1 MRPKK
6 TQAGTDTPTGPNS
19 ALHANDALLAKAAE
33 LIRGADA
40 LIISAGAGIG
50 VDSGLP
56 DFRGNDGFWRAYPA
70 FEGLKMGFSE
80 VASPSTFET
89 DPYLAWGF
97 YGHRLNLYRATVPH
111 EGFEL
116 LRQWA
121 REMRD
126 GCWVF
131 TSNIDGQFEKAGF
144 DPDFIEECHGSIHR
158 VQCLEDCAD
167 ELWLADTINP
177 QVDMEACR
185 WHGDLPDCPNCGGLA
200 RPNVLMFGDYAWN
213 DRVRERQR
221 ARRLEWMSELKA
233 ARYRP
238 VVLELGAGVAI
249 PTAREFAAHARRQ
262 FDEVGARLIR
272 INPRQAL
279 VHGPHDVSLRM
290 GALEALR
297 GIQDC
302 LVRRH

>member
-1 MRPKK
+1 M
-6 TQAGTDTPTGPNS
+6 TAYGG
-19 ALHANDALLAKAAE
+19 LL
-33 LIRGADA
+33 R
-40 LIISAGAGIG
+40 
-50 VDSGLP
+50 
-56 DFRGNDGFWRAYPA
+56 FWRAYPA
-70 FEGLKMGFSE
+70 FKGLKMGFSE

-97 YGHRLNLYRATVPH
+97 YGHRLNLYRVTVPH

-116 LRQWA
+116 MRQWA
-121 REMRD
+121 REMRG

-131 TSNIDGQFEKAGF
+131 TSNIDGQFERAGF

-167 ELWLADTINP
+167 ELWLADAIYP
-177 QVDMEACR
+177 QVNMETCR
-185 WHGDLPDCPNCGGLA
+185 WQGDLPDCPNCGGLA

-249 PTAREFAAHARRQ
+249 PTAREFAAYARRQ

-272 INPRQAL
+272 VNPRQA
-279 VHGPHDVSLRM
+279 DVTGGVGVEVDPLPWTCIGLILKPFRVLSGHARRHLQQHQT
-290 GALEALR
+290 ALR
-297 GIQDC
+297 CSFQSSG
-302 LVRRH
+302 VRGSPDRCAGAGGCTSLQSR